1 MDKDGSSLELAM
13 LIPVKIRDPF
23 VRIRKKIGPKLNRK
37 SRRKSVVATIEEG
50 ALAQKKKAPTPPPLE
65 REEKRCY
72 DAEAN
77 RVYPTK
83 SKRKRQIHFFRQC
96 QDLEHDTLAR
106 GCLREEEIGAL
117 VSHGLKAG
125 KVKFY

>member
-50 ALAQKKKAPTPPPLE
+50 ALAQKKKAPTPPPWKG
-65 REEKRCY
+65 RRKGVTTPR
-72 DAEAN
+72 
-77 RVYPTK
+77 PTESTLQNPKGRGK
-83 SKRKRQIHFFRQC
+83 STSS
-96 QDLEHDTLAR
+96 DSAR
-106 GCLREEEIGAL
+106 I
-117 VSHGLKAG
+117 
-125 KVKFY
+125 